1 MSVTSKDK
9 SVRCTSSSGPHESEL
24 VPMRQNFLQRGRE
37 ERESLTQGP
46 AAAVAPSVPCPSS
59 VKTQRA
65 ARVYCQKGVQVFDV
79 EIRLLSW
86 GGYRVVRWLCCQ
98 EDPSK
103 SGAGWEHRGSQ
114 TQQHLPG
121 ARPTAARSHVG
132 YVRRSHL
139 AALLLIAF
147 LQPSS
152 RRALPL
158 CSGNTALTLP
168 SPSK

>member
-1 MSVTSKDK
+1 MSVTSKDT
-9 SVRCTSSSGPHESEL
+9 SVWCTSSSGPYESEL
-24 VPMRQNFLQRGRE
+24 VLMRQNSLQRGRE

-46 AAAVAPSVPCPSS
+46 AAAVTSSVPCPSS
-59 VKTQRA
+59 VKTERA
-65 ARVYCQKGVQVFDV
+65 ARIYCQKGVQVFNI

-86 GGYRVVRWLCCQ
+86 GGYRVMRWLCCQ
-98 EDPSK
+98 EDVSK

-121 ARPTAARSHVG
+121 ARPTAAWSHIG
-132 YVRRSHL
+132 HVRRSHL

-147 LQPSS
+147 LQPFFL
-152 RRALPL
+152 RALPL
-158 CSGNTALTLP
+158 CSRNTALILS